1 MLGSLRVMPG
11 GLLTDLYE
19 LNMAAS
25 YLRRDMDLTATFS
38 LYVRG
43 LPKARGFLVA
53 AGLESCIE
61 FLESFSFTD
70 DELEALGAM
79 GFDDRALVDF
89 STLRFEGEVWA
100 VPEGRI
106 VHSEEPVLE
115 VTAPV
120 AVAQVVETVLLN
132 QITLHTTIAS
142 KAARYVIAAEGR
154 QLVDF
159 AFRRTHGV
167 EAAMAVARASALVGF
182 TATSNVE
189 AARRY
194 GLPVA
199 GTMAH
204 SFIEAFPNE
213 GEAFRAFAEDHPSR
227 TTFLVDTY
235 DTLGG
240 VRAAID
246 TIHDLG
252 LDGALGVRL
261 DSGDLDALARGA
273 RALLDDAGL
282 MHARI
287 FASGGLDEL
296 EVHEL
301 VRAGA
306 PVDAFGIG
314 TQMGVSAD
322 APYIDSVYKLVE
334 FDGRPVMKLSSAK
347 VSPPGRKQVWRRDDG
362 DHADLLA
369 LRDEEGPAGATPILA
384 MVMRDGRRVAP
395 AAELAEARA
404 RFVADLSGVPQ
415 KARRLTHPEHVVVPH
430 SEALLD
436 LTGRTRDEAA
446 RRSGAAR

>member
-1 MLGSLRVMPG
+1 MPG

-25 YLRRDMDLTATFS
+25 YLRRDMDGLATFS

-53 AGLESCIE
+53 AGLESCLD

-70 DELEALGAM
+70 DELTALGSM
-79 GFDDRALVDF
+79 GFDDRALEDF
-89 STLRFEGEVWA
+89 STLRFSGDVWA
-100 VPEGRI
+100 VPEGR
-106 VHSEEPVLE
+106 VVYSEEPMLE

-132 QITLHTTIAS
+132 QITLHTTLAS
-142 KAARYVIAAEGR
+142 KAARYVLAAEGR
-154 QLVDF
+154 QLIDF

-167 EAAMAVARASALVGF
+167 EAAMAIARASALVGF
-182 TATSNVE
+182 AATSNVE

-194 GLPVA
+194 EIAVA

-204 SFIEAFPNE
+204 SFIEAFPTE
-213 GEAFRAFAEDHPSR
+213 GEAFRAFAEDHPNR

-235 DTLGG
+235 DSLGG
-240 VRAAID
+240 VRAAIEV
-246 TIHDLG
+246 IRDLG

-261 DSGDLDALARGA
+261 DSGDLDVLARGA
-273 RALLDDAGL
+273 RSLLDEAAL
-282 MHARI
+282 PEARI

-301 VRAGA
+301 VRADA

-322 APYIDSVYKLVE
+322 APYVDSVYKLVE
-334 FDGRPVMKLSSAK
+334 YDGRPVMKLSSAK
-347 VSPPGRKQVWRRDDG
+347 MSPPGRKQVWRPRGGEHDDV
-362 DHADLLA
+362 LC
-369 LRDEEGPAGATPILA
+369 LRDEDAPAGAEPMLVP
-384 MVMRDGRRVAP
+384 VMREGRRLAPSPSIADGRS
-395 AAELAEARA
+395 
-404 RFVADLSGVPQ
+404 RFEADLACVPQ
-415 KARRLTHPEHVVVPH
+415 KARRLTHPEHVIVTH
-430 SEALLD
+430 SDALRA
-436 LTGRTRDEAA
+436 LTDRTRDEAE
-446 RRSGAAR
+446 RRAGASG

>member
-1 MLGSLRVMPG
+1 MPG

-25 YLRRDMDLTATFS
+25 YLRRDMDGLATFS

-43 LPKARGFLVA
+43 LPKTRGFLVA
-53 AGLESCIE
+53 AGLESCLA
-61 FLESFSFTD
+61 FLEAFSFTD
-70 DELEALGAM
+70 DEIEGLAGM
-79 GFDDRALVDF
+79 GFDDRALEDF

-120 AVAQVVETVLLN
+120 AVAQLVETVLLN
-132 QITLHTTIAS
+132 QITLHTTLAS
-142 KAARYVIAAEGR
+142 KAARYVLAAEGR

-194 GLPVA
+194 GLTVA

-204 SFIEAFPNE
+204 AFVEAFPTE
-213 GEAFRAFAEDHPSR
+213 RAAFRAFAEDHPSR

-240 VRAAID
+240 VDAAID
-246 TIHDLG
+246 MIRELG
-252 LDGALGVRL
+252 LDDAIGVRL

-273 RALLDDAGL
+273 RAKLDEAGL
-282 MHARI
+282 HHARI

-334 FDGRPVMKLSSAK
+334 YDGRPVMKLSSAK
-347 VSPPGRKQVWRRDDG
+347 VSPPGRKQVWRSEGPEHHDV
-362 DHADLLA
+362 LA
-369 LRDEEGPAGATPILA
+369 LRDEAGPDGAAPLLEP
-384 MVMRDGRRVAP
+384 VMREGRRVVAAP
-395 AAELAEARA
+395 SLAAARG
-404 RFVADLSGVPQ
+404 RFESDLGTVPQ
-415 KARRLTHPEHVVVPH
+415 KAKRLAHPEHLAVHH
-430 SEALLD
+430 SHALRQ
-436 LTGRTRDEAA
+436 LTRDTRDEAE
-446 RRSGAAR
+446 RRSGLDT

>member
-1 MLGSLRVMPG
+1 MPG

-25 YLRRDMDLTATFS
+25 YLRRDMNHPATFS

-53 AGLESCIE
+53 AGLEACIE

-70 DELEALGAM
+70 AELEVLGSM
-79 GFDDRALVDF
+79 GFDDRALADF

-106 VHSEEPVLE
+106 VHSEEPLLE
-115 VTAPV
+115 LTAPV
-120 AVAQVVETVLLN
+120 AVAQVIETVLLN
-132 QITLHTTIAS
+132 QITLHTTLAS
-142 KAARYVIAAEGR
+142 KAARYVTAAEGR
-154 QLVDF
+154 RLVDF

-167 EAAMAVARASALVGF
+167 EAAMAVARSSALVGF
-182 TATSNVE
+182 VATSNVE

-194 GLPVA
+194 GLAVA

-204 SFIEAFPNE
+204 SFIEAFPTE
-213 GEAFRAFAEDHPSR
+213 GDAFRAFAEDHPSR

-235 DTLGG
+235 DTLDG
-240 VRAAID
+240 VRAAIG
-246 TIHDLG
+246 TIDDLG
-252 LDGALGVRL
+252 LDGDLGVRL

-282 MHARI
+282 PHARI

-301 VRAGA
+301 VQAGA

-347 VSPPGRKQVWRRDDG
+347 VNPPGRKQIWRRHDG
-362 DHADLLA
+362 EHADVLA
-369 LRDEEGPAGATPILA
+369 LRDEHRPSGATPLLEP
-384 MVMRDGRRVAP
+384 VMRDGRRLAP
-395 AAELAEARA
+395 ATPPDSTLDAARA
-404 RFVADLSGVPQ
+404 YFEADLTRVPQ
-415 KARRLTHPEHVVVPH
+415 KARRLTHPEHLIVPH
-430 SEALLD
+430 SPALRA
-436 LTGRTRDEAA
+436 LTERTRDEAEA
-446 RRSGAAR
+446 RSGVAR

>member
-1 MLGSLRVMPG
+1 MPG

-25 YLRRDMDLTATFS
+25 YLRRDMDGLATFS

-53 AGLESCIE
+53 AGLESCLD

-70 DELEALGAM
+70 DDLVALGAM
-79 GFDDRALVDF
+79 GFDDRALEDF
-89 STLRFEGEVWA
+89 SPLRFEGEVWA

-106 VHSEEPVLE
+106 VHSEEPMLE

-120 AVAQVVETVLLN
+120 AIAQIVETVLLN
-132 QITLHTTIAS
+132 QITLHTTLAS
-142 KAARYVIAAEGR
+142 KAARYVLAAEGR

-167 EAAMAVARASALVGF
+167 EAAMAIARASALVGF
-182 TATSNVE
+182 VATSNVE

-194 GLPVA
+194 ELAVA

-204 SFIEAFPNE
+204 SFIEAFPTE

-246 TIHDLG
+246 TIRELE
-252 LDGALGVRL
+252 LDGTLGVRL
-261 DSGDLDALARGA
+261 DSGDLDVLARGA
-273 RALLDDAGL
+273 RALLDGADL
-282 MHARI
+282 PEARI

-322 APYIDSVYKLVE
+322 APYVDSVYKLVE
-334 FDGRPVMKLSSAK
+334 YDGRPVMKLSSEK
-347 VSPPGRKQVWRRDDG
+347 VSPPGRKQVWRRSDG
-362 DHADLLA
+362 SSGDVLSLREEEAPTGTEPLL
-369 LRDEEGPAGATPILA
+369 TP
-384 MVMRDGRRVAP
+384 VMREGRRL
-395 AAELAEARA
+395 AASPTIAEARA
-404 RFVADLSGVPQ
+404 RFEIDLALVPQ
-415 KARRLTHPEHVVVPH
+415 KARRLTHPEHVRVRH
-430 SEALLD
+430 SEALRA
-436 LTGRTRDEAA
+436 LTDRTRDEAE
-446 RRSGAAR
+446 RRAGVTG

>member
-1 MLGSLRVMPG
+1 MPG

-25 YLRRDMDLTATFS
+25 YLRRDMDGLATFS

-53 AGLESCIE
+53 AGLESCLD

-70 DELEALGAM
+70 DDLVALGAM
-79 GFDDRALVDF
+79 GFDDRALEDF

-106 VHSEEPVLE
+106 VHSEEPMLE

-120 AVAQVVETVLLN
+120 AIAQVVETVLLN
-132 QITLHTTIAS
+132 QITLHTTLAS
-142 KAARYVIAAEGR
+142 KAARYVLAAEGR

-167 EAAMAVARASALVGF
+167 EAAMAIARASALVGF
-182 TATSNVE
+182 AATSNVE

-194 GLPVA
+194 ELAVA

-204 SFIEAFPNE
+204 SFIEAFPTE

-246 TIHDLG
+246 TIRELG
-252 LDGALGVRL
+252 LEDALGVRL
-261 DSGDLDALARGA
+261 DSGDLDVLARGA
-273 RALLDDAGL
+273 RALLDGAGL
-282 MHARI
+282 PEARI

-322 APYIDSVYKLVE
+322 APYVDSVYKLVE
-334 FDGRPVMKLSSAK
+334 YDGRAVMKLSSEK
-347 VSPPGRKQVWRRDDG
+347 VSPPGRKQVWRRPDG
-362 DHADLLA
+362 ANGDVLS
-369 LRDEEGPAGATPILA
+369 LRDEEAPDGTEPMLTPL
-384 MVMRDGRRVAP
+384 MREGRRLEP
-395 AAELAEARA
+395 SPTIAEARA
-404 RFVADLSGVPQ
+404 RFETDLALVPQ
-415 KARRLTHPEHVVVPH
+415 KARRLTHPEHVRVRH
-430 SEALLD
+430 SEALRS
-436 LTGRTRDEAA
+436 LTDRTRDEAE
-446 RRSGAAR
+446 RRAGVTG

>member
-1 MLGSLRVMPG
+1 MPG

-25 YLRRDMDLTATFS
+25 YLRRDMDGLATFS

-43 LPKARGFLVA
+43 LPSSRGFLVA
-53 AGLESCIE
+53 AGLEHCLE

-70 DELEALGAM
+70 DDLETLGEM
-79 GFDDRALVDF
+79 GFDDRALADF
-89 STLRFEGEVWA
+89 SALRFTGDVWA
-100 VPEGRI
+100 VPEGR
-106 VHSEEPVLE
+106 VVYSEEPLLE

-120 AVAQVVETVLLN
+120 AVAQLVETMLLN
-132 QITLHTTIAS
+132 QITLHTTLAS
-142 KAARYVIAAEGR
+142 KAARYVLAAEGR

-159 AFRRTHGV
+159 AFRRTHGT

-182 TATSNVE
+182 AATSNVE

-194 GLPVA
+194 GLTAA

-204 SFIEAFPNE
+204 SFVEAFPTE
-213 GEAFRAFAEDHPSR
+213 RDAFRAFAEDHPNR

-235 DTLGG
+235 DTPGG

-246 TIHDLG
+246 TIRELS
-252 LDGALGVRL
+252 LQGALGVRL
-261 DSGDLDALARGA
+261 DSGDLDALARSA
-273 RALLDDAGL
+273 RTILDDAGL
-282 MHARI
+282 QQARI

-301 VRAGA
+301 VSAGA

-334 FDGRPVMKLSSAK
+334 YDGRPVMKLSSAK
-347 VSPPGRKQVWRRDDG
+347 VSAPGRKQVWRRPDEE
-362 DHADLLA
+362 HADVLG
-369 LRDEEGPAGATPILA
+369 LRDEPGPSGSEPLLEQVMLA
-384 MVMRDGRRVAP
+384 GRRTGP
-395 AAELAEARA
+395 EPSIEGSRA
-404 RFVADLSGVPQ
+404 RFESDLVHVPQ
-415 KARRLTHPEHVVVPH
+415 KARRLSHPEHVAVAH
-430 SEALLD
+430 SEALRA
-436 LTGRTRDEAA
+436 LTDRTREDAL
-446 RRSGAAR
+446 RRSGIQR